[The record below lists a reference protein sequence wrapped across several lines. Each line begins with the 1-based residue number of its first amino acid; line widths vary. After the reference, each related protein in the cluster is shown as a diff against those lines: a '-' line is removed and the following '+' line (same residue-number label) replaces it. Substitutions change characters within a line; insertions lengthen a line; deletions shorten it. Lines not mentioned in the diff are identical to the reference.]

1 MILSICQYLFIYLF
15 TALTVKWHFNLPL
28 ILCKSHFFGGSFLH
42 HYEIHTLNHFGYF
55 GFVRRKSCN
64 RIWNTHLLRPPDNVV
79 FYVFTWLSLVFDAS
93 NLTLSFGFV
102 WTKSRIL
109 SFFCQKNLTSS
120 FVSFAI
126 TINKWFFSELIYF
139 FPYWSQ
145 KLFFFRFWL
154 FHINVNLN
162 LQFLRKKKIKFVEK
176 ILLIRTF
183 SVIQRK
189 NIVNI

>member
-1 MILSICQYLFIYLF
+1 MKNFTKKLINPTLHRNGSASQSCIVKVLNTPQFTVIEWMILSICQYLFIYLF

-55 GFVRRKSCN
+55 GFVRRKRCN

-126 TINKWFFSELIYF
+126 TINKWFFSELIKKVDF
-139 FPYWSQ
+139 FP
-145 KLFFFRFWL
+145 
-154 FHINVNLN
+154 
-162 LQFLRKKKIKFVEK
+162 
-176 ILLIRTF
+176 IRTVSHKF
-183 SVIQRK
+183 
-189 NIVNI
+189 